1 MRKLT
6 RMFAILAFSAL
17 AFAACGGSD
26 DESGSGGS
34 QSAATPVDRAFAQ
47 EMIPH
52 HKSAVEMAKI
62 AQERGKSEFVKKLA
76 DDIVSSQSAEIEQ
89 LTAAEKRLAAEG
101 VKVGKLDTGMSM
113 GMSMGTEADP
123 EALRTAEP
131 FDEAFV
137 KMMLPHHESAVM
149 MAKAELADG
158 RDQELRSLAEE
169 IITAQEREIEQMRA
183 FLTERGAAVPE
194 GMSGM

>member
-6 RMFAILAFSAL
+6 RMFAILTFSAL
-17 AFAACGGSD
+17 ALAGCGGSD
-26 DESGSGGS
+26 EESGSGS

-62 AQERGKSEFVKKLA
+62 ARERGKSEFVKNLA
-76 DDIVSSQSAEIEQ
+76 EDIISSQSAEIEQ
-89 LTAAEKRLAAEG
+89 LTAAEKRLADEG
-101 VKVGKLDTGMSM
+101 VEVGKLDTGM
-113 GMSMGTEADP
+113 GMAMESDP
-123 EALRTAEP
+123 AELRTAEP

-137 KMMLPHHESAVM
+137 RMMLPHHESAVM

-158 RDQELRSLAEE
+158 GDPELQSLAKD
-169 IITAQEREIEQMRA
+169 IITAQEREIEEMRA
-183 FLTERGAAVPE
+183 FLTERGAEVPK

>member
-6 RMFAILAFSAL
+6 RMSAILAFSAL
-17 AFAACGGSD
+17 AFAACGGSG
-26 DESGSGGS
+26 DESGSSGS
-34 QSAATPVDRAFAQ
+34 QSTATPVDRAFAQ

-101 VKVGKLDTGMSM
+101 VEVGKLDTGMSM
-113 GMSMGTEADP
+113 GMEADP
-123 EALRTAEP
+123 VALRTAEP

-137 KMMLPHHESAVM
+137 RMMLPHHQSAVM
-149 MAKAELADG
+149 MARAELADG